1 MSRRIEKSCDGYR
14 LRLGAICALAIVVLV
29 VTIRLGAFVA
39 GGADSSG
46 YLSQAR
52 LWERG
57 SVITHDS
64 VSQKV
69 DWLYADW
76 TFSPLGYRPG
86 VQKGTLVP
94 IYSVG
99 YPMVMGLVRQVFGA
113 GSEMYVVPIAAAGL
127 VVCTAIIGT
136 WIGGFL
142 VGSAASLL
150 LATSPPFVLQSLQPM
165 SDVPT
170 AFWWSLA
177 AVLGRGRSLLYSAT
191 SAVAVMIAI
200 LTRPNLAPL
209 ALPLVLLVLAG
220 RADGRSD
227 ERSYNWTGGII
238 ILIASALAAALV
250 AYLNT
255 IFYGGPGVSG
265 YGAARDLYQLGF
277 GPINLVRYTR
287 WLIQTETVLIVAAL
301 AGVLVMAVRN
311 VRPTRWGI
319 FTAAVFTIVLLS
331 YLFYR
336 PFDNWTYL
344 RFFLP
349 AYPFLFVALVT
360 LANVSAFGSKPG
372 LRRAFVVIVTL
383 VIVSAHVKFIL
394 DNEVLKTKAKEE
406 KYLEVTDYVQRSLP
420 TNAIFIGH
428 QYTGSLRYYTDRAI
442 LRYDWLEPD
451 RLEHAVAT
459 LEGLGYKPYFL
470 LEDWEEP
477 IFRDRFVAYSRLAK
491 LDWYPS
497 VEFRTNHVRIYDPAK
512 RPDN

>member
-1 MSRRIEKSCDGYR
+1 
-14 LRLGAICALAIVVLV
+14 

-52 LWERG
+52 LWETG
-57 SVITHDS
+57 SVIRPES

-76 TFSPLGYRPG
+76 TFCPVGYRPG
-86 VQKGTLVP
+86 IQKGTVVP

-99 YPMVMGLVRQVFGA
+99 YPMVMGLVRRVFGA
-113 GSEMYVVPIAAAGL
+113 RTEMYVVPIAAAGL
-127 VVCTAIIGT
+127 VVCTAILGT
-136 WIGGFL
+136 WMGGFL
-142 VGSAASLL
+142 VGAVASLL

-170 AFWWSLA
+170 AFWWALA
-177 AVLGRGRSLLYSAT
+177 AVLGRGRKVVYSVV
-191 SAVAVMIAI
+191 SAAAVILAI

-209 ALPLVLLVLAG
+209 AVPLVLLVLAG
-220 RADGRSD
+220 RKPEDRS
-227 ERSYNWTGGII
+227 SNWTGAII
-238 ILIASALAAALV
+238 ILIAATLGAGLV

-255 IFYGGPGVSG
+255 TFYGAPDVSG
-265 YGAARDLYQLGF
+265 YGAAGDLYQLTF
-277 GPINLVRYTR
+277 GPVNLARYTG
-287 WLIQTETVLIVAAL
+287 WLIQTETVLILATL
-301 AGVLVMAVRN
+301 AGVVLIAVKN
-311 VRPTRWGI
+311 ELGF
-319 FTAAVFTIVLLS
+319 FTAAVVAIVLLS

-349 AYPFLFVALVT
+349 AYPFLFVALVS
-360 LANVSAFGSKPG
+360 LANINAFGGRPG
-372 LRRAFVVIVTL
+372 LRQALIVILTL
-383 VIVSAHVKFIL
+383 VIVSAHIKFIL
-394 DNEVLKTKAKEE
+394 DNDVLKTESKEN
-406 KYLEVTDYVQRSLP
+406 KYLEVTDYVQRALP
-420 TNAIFIGH
+420 ANAIFISH

-442 LRYDWLEPD
+442 LRYDWLQPD
-451 RLEHAVAT
+451 RLDYAVRT
-459 LEGLGYKPYFL
+459 LEQLGYTPYFL

-497 VEFRTNHVRIYDPAK
+497 VEFRTNHVRVYDPAK
-512 RPDN
+512 RPAN